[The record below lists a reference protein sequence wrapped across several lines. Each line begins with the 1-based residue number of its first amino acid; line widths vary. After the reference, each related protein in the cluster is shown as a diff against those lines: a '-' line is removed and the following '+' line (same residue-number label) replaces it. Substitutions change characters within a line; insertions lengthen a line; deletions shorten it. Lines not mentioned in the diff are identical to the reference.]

1 MHDLELSAWLAGL
14 AVIVAVVVGTWL
26 VSLVRRNASIVDSV
40 WSLLFV
46 AAAFTYAAVSDTPG
60 GARRTLTLTLVAV
73 WAVRLSAHITWRNW
87 GHGEDPRYRA
97 MRRRQGP
104 TFPVKS
110 LATVFLLQAA
120 LAWVVS
126 LPLVVA
132 ADGSRDLGPLA
143 AAGVVVWC
151 VGFAFEAVGDW
162 QLARFKADPA
172 HEGAV
177 MDRGLWRFTRHPN
190 YFGDTTQWWGLW
202 LIAAEARG
210 WWTAIGPALMT
221 FLLLRVSGVALL
233 ERRMTRSRP
242 TYADYVART
251 NAFLPGRPR

>member
-1 MHDLELSAWLAGL
+1 MHDLELSTWLSGL

-26 VSLVRRNASIVDSV
+26 VSLVRRSASIVDSV

-46 AAAFTYAAVSDTPG
+46 VATCTYAAVSDTPG
-60 GARRTLTLTLVAV
+60 GARRTLTLTLVTV

-87 GHGEDPRYRA
+87 GLGEDPRYQA

-132 ADGSRDLGPLA
+132 VDGSRDLGLLA
-143 AAGVVVWC
+143 AAGVAVWC

-172 HEGAV
+172 NEGAV
-177 MDRGLWRFTRHPN
+177 MGRGLWRFTRHPN

-202 LIAAEARG
+202 LIAAEASG